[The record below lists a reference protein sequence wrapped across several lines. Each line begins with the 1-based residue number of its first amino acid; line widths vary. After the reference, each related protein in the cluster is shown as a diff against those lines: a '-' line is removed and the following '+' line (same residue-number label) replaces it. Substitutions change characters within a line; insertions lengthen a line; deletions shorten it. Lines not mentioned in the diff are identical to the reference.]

1 MSITDTLEQVW
12 NGILDITSMF
22 VIPDWGEVIGLLPIL
37 IFLGVV
43 GPLVTFTILGILW
56 YQVRRP
62 RTRVDFVEGPRQ
74 AAMDADGEPVFPAGL
89 PFCRRDALVFLS
101 GASRCDTCGDELAV
115 TCPMCGLGR
124 GAVND
129 SCTNCGLVLKVKPRA
144 VALRP
149 ASGPRPG
156 GAAAA

>member
-12 NGILDITSMF
+12 NRILDITSMF
-22 VIPDWGEVIGLLPIL
+22 VIPDWGELIGLLPLL

-56 YQVRRP
+56 YQIRRP
-62 RTRVDFVEGPRQ
+62 RTRVEFVEGPRQ
-74 AAMDADGEPVFPAGL
+74 AETAADGAPTFPTGL
-89 PFCRRDALVFLS
+89 PFCRRDALVFPS
-101 GASRCDTCGDELAV
+101 GAARCDTCGDDLAV

-124 GAVND
+124 AAIND
-129 SCTNCGLVLKVKPRA
+129 TCTNCGLVLKVRPRA